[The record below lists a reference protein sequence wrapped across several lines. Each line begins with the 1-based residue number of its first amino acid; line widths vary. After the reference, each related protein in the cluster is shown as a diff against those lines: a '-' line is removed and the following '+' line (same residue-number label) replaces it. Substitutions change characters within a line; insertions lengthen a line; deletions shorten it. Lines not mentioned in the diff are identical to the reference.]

1 MRPLR
6 LELEGFG
13 PYRERQGVDFSDVE
27 LFAITGPTGSGK
39 STLLDAMAFALY
51 GVVPRV
57 GRNVGSLV
65 HPAASEARVCLTFQV
80 GGRVYR
86 VERVRGRRS
95 EGRLFQVE
103 PHGEKLLPLET
114 LEALN
119 RVLEDLLGL
128 TYEAF
133 TRALLLPQGEFDRF
147 LKGEARERRR
157 ILLDLFELSRLERA
171 REKAASRR
179 AALLEEK
186 GRLEGELAGRIGVSL
201 EAKEDLERALADLSR
216 EIARLQGEKRCL
228 EEGVAELRGLQVLLL
243 RKGELEGRLGRLRA
257 EASRMAEVEER
268 LSKASEAEVA
278 LPLWQDLR
286 RKEEALAATE
296 RELKRVRAR
305 LAQLEEDRRA
315 LAFDPEALRE
325 ARRALLQAE
334 GLRALEA
341 LWRRVGVKEHPAPK
355 RGLAPEAYAEA
366 LESLLQEEALL
377 AERERQLS

>member
-65 HPAASEARVCLTFQV
+65 HPAASEARVRLTFQV

-86 VERVRGRRS
+86 VERVRGKRS
-95 EGRLFQVE
+95 EGRLFE
-103 PHGEKLLPLET
+103 LGSSGERLLPLET

-119 RVLEDLLGL
+119 RALEELLGL
-128 TYEAF
+128 SYEAF

-186 GRLEGELAGRIGVSL
+186 GRLEGELAGLIGVSL
-201 EAKEDLERALADLSR
+201 EAKEDLERALAELSR
-216 EIARLQGEKRCL
+216 EIARLQGEKRRL

-278 LPLWQDLR
+278 LP
-286 RKEEALAATE
+286 
-296 RELKRVRAR
+296 
-305 LAQLEEDRRA
+305 
-315 LAFDPEALRE
+315 
-325 ARRALLQAE
+325 
-334 GLRALEA
+334 
-341 LWRRVGVKEHPAPK
+341 
-355 RGLAPEAYAEA
+355 
-366 LESLLQEEALL
+366 
-377 AERERQLS
+377 